1 MDKTVELAALALG
14 ALYLTG
20 TLKGQ
25 GGQSAASSIGQ
36 NIGQGIGAGAAGG
49 AIGLGQG
56 VIIGAATQI
65 PAANQ
70 TGPYVGVGNWT
81 IPISGGYVQGSPAQI
96 VSSMFDHPEVL
107 WNSLPF
113 LPDYT
118 GGKLLP
124 WF

>member
-1 MDKTVELAALALG
+1 MKTLEIAALALG

-25 GGQSAASSIGQ
+25 GGQSVASSIGQ
-36 NIGQGIGAGAAGG
+36 NIGMGVAQGAGG
-49 AIGLGQG
+49 AVIGAGQG
-56 VIIGAATQI
+56 VIIGAATLI
-65 PAANQ
+65 PAAEQ
-70 TGPYVGVGNWT
+70 TGPNVGVGSWT
-81 IPISGGYVQGSPAQI
+81 IPISGGSVQGSPAQI
-96 VSSMFDHPEVL
+96 VSAVFDHPEIL